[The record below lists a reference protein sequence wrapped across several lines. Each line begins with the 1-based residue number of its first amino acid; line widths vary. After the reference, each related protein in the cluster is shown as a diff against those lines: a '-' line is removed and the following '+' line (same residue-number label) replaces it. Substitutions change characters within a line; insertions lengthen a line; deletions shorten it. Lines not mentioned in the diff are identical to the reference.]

1 MHNGCTNRIDHGFFL
16 MPILTI
22 RIHKGF
28 LLLIFMACPLNS
40 SSLHVITLVI
50 KDYKDPL
57 AFQGKLLYISIYV
70 INT

>member
-1 MHNGCTNRIDHGFFL
+1 MNAQIRIDHGFSSCL
-16 MPILTI
+16 ILTL
-22 RIHKGF
+22 RIHKGS
-28 LLLIFMACPLNS
+28 LSPSSCPTHLNS
-40 SSLHVITLVI
+40 SSLHVTTLMI